1 MNKPFITKRAPTKGS
16 EYLIFTKGSEYL
28 ILILLVFAS
37 LVNAAEEL
45 PVVDISIK
53 DINGQWQVEAKM
65 RTQLSAV
72 AFIELLDSAP
82 NDCSWMHNCKSVTL
96 LERSNDYTR
105 DIQTR
110 FDSPWP
116 FSDRLMLTKS
126 VIEYN
131 HSQSEVAVFVSESEL
146 LPNAEELKNTV
157 LVKNPKGTWRISQ
170 VNNYNELSYVG
181 SANADIAIPAFLLKH
196 TLKSSTQ
203 KTFENIYRLSLNN
216 NKGTP

>member
-1 MNKPFITKRAPTKGS
+1 LNKPFITKRATTKEPVTKGS
-16 EYLIFTKGSEYL
+16 IKGSEYL
-28 ILILLVFAS
+28 ILFLLVFAS

-45 PVVDISIK
+45 PVIDISIE
-53 DINGQWQVEAKM
+53 DINGQWQIEAKM

-82 NDCSWMHNCKSVTL
+82 EDCSWLHNCKSVTL
-96 LERSNDYTR
+96 LERSNENTR

-126 VIEYN
+126 IIEYS

-146 LPNAEELKNTV
+146 LPSAVELKNTV
-157 LVKNPKGTWRISQ
+157 LVKNPKGTWRVSL
-170 VNNYNELSYVG
+170 VNSHNELSYVG
-181 SANADIAIPAFLLKH
+181 SANADIAIPAFFLKH
-196 TLKSSTQ
+196 TLRSSTQ

-216 NKGTP
+216 NQGTQ